1 MLYHSRARYT
11 GSFPPLWPSIR
22 LQLETGPMSTMTPVA
37 RASLFGNALAIKAT
51 YTRMNNDIL
60 SVVRAIPAGRV
71 TTVDAISQ
79 FLDVPARHVNY
90 LLARRYDLE
99 RESSPWHRVLAHRG
113 AVGRVLFDAS
123 GRSQAELLADE
134 GIEVGYRGKVTEF
147 TTRFFQPSIE
157 TTGVI
162 PTR

>member
-1 MLYHSRARYT
+1 
-11 GSFPPLWPSIR
+11 
-22 LQLETGPMSTMTPVA
+22 MSTMTPVA

-60 SVVRAIPAGRV
+60 AVVRAIPSGRV
-71 TTVDAISQ
+71 TTVEAISQ

-90 LLARRYDLE
+90 LLARRFDAD
-99 RESSPWHRVLAHRG
+99 REASPWHRVLAHRG
-113 AVGRVLFDAS
+113 AIGRVLHDAR

-134 GIEVGYRGKVTEF
+134 GVDVGYRGKVTEF
-147 TTRFFQPSIE
+147 STRYFQPSIE

-162 PTR
+162 PAR

>member
-1 MLYHSRARYT
+1 
-11 GSFPPLWPSIR
+11 
-22 LQLETGPMSTMTPVA
+22 MSTMTPVA
-37 RASLFGNALAIKAT
+37 RGSLFGNALAIKAT

-60 SVVRAIPAGRV
+60 AVVRAIPVGRV

-79 FLDVPARHVNY
+79 FLGVPTRHVHY
-90 LLARRYDLE
+90 LLARRFDAD

-113 AVGRVLFDAS
+113 AIGRVLQDAQ
-123 GRSQAELLADE
+123 GRSQTDLLADE

-147 TTRFFQPSIE
+147 AVRYFQPSIE

-162 PTR
+162 PSR

>member
-1 MLYHSRARYT
+1 
-11 GSFPPLWPSIR
+11 
-22 LQLETGPMSTMTPVA
+22 MSTMTPIA
-37 RASLFGNALAIKAT
+37 RDSLFGNALAIKAT

-60 SVVRAIPAGRV
+60 AVVHAIPAGRL

-79 FLDVPARHVNY
+79 FLNVPSRHVHY

-99 RESSPWHRVLAHRG
+99 REASPWHRVLAHRG
-113 AVGRVLFDAS
+113 AIGRVLYDAK
-123 GRSQAELLADE
+123 GRTQAELLAGE
-134 GIEVGYRGKVTEF
+134 GVDVGYRGKVTEY

-162 PTR
+162 PKR